1 MGANS
6 ISSRFLEK
14 NIESCIGLGICK
26 EELLSLVPG
35 GLTALK
41 NPTHRFDGEVL
52 FLVLKFAEHVSGDPA
67 IGFKCG
73 LNHGHATYRDI
84 AYTILFCDNLRQSF
98 EVSERFEPIAQ
109 QFGVNQLEIGETDA
123 KIIWKTHEDAPEKL
137 RLISDLSF
145 ATLAMMGMWIKAVHG
160 LSVKS
165 LQVRHTNREYLH
177 NYTEVFGCP
186 VEYGARRN
194 VLTFDKRF
202 LEFPLPGANARMLS
216 LLKKRLEQDLKIV
229 DQPVSDRR
237 RVAGYIESFLGNTPA
252 NTKNV
257 CEILGL
263 SERTLH
269 RRLRKENTTFREV
282 LENVR
287 RERYNV
293 LSAQGNLS
301 QVQIAAMLGY
311 SEQSAFSRAY
321 KSWFGVSPLKDKKRD

>member
-14 NIESCIGLGICK
+14 NIESCIGLGISK
-26 EELLSLVPG
+26 EGLLSLVPD
-35 GLTALK
+35 GLPALK
-41 NPTHRFDGEVL
+41 DPTHRFEGEVL
-52 FLVLKFAEHVSGDPA
+52 YLVLKYAEHVSGDPA

-84 AYTILFCDNLRQSF
+84 AYTILFCENLRQSF
-98 EVSERFEPIAQ
+98 EISERFEPIAQ
-109 QFGVNQLEIGETDA
+109 QFGVNQMEIGEMDA

-165 LQVRHTNREYLH
+165 LKVRHTNRAYLD
-177 NYTEVFGCP
+177 NYTDVFGCS
-186 VEYGARRN
+186 VEYGARRD
-194 VLTFDKRF
+194 VLTFDKQF

-216 LLKKRLEQDLKIV
+216 LLTKRLEQDLKMI
-229 DQPVSDRR
+229 DRPVSERQ
-237 RVAGYIESFLGNTPA
+237 RVAGYIESLLGNTPP
-252 NTKNV
+252 NLNNICKLV
-257 CEILGL
+257 GL

-269 RRLRKENTTFREV
+269 RRLRKENTSFREL
-282 LENVR
+282 LEEVR
-287 RERYNV
+287 RERYSV
-293 LSAQGNLS
+293 LSAQENLT

-321 KSWFGVSPLKDKKRD
+321 KSWFGVSPLKDKNRA